1 MWVNFHSNFHHLVL
15 MFSLL
20 YLLDPIPS
28 NNVDKP
34 EGSTE
39 KIIGS
44 WLRKGAGR
52 REKVVI
58 ASKITGGRH
67 VTPRTIR
74 EDCEASLRRLGTDY
88 LDVYNLHWPARYTPP
103 SNWGQSLN
111 YDFEQ
116 ENSMYYKDPTSFA
129 AIASVMGKLVKEGKI
144 RGWGMCNDNC
154 YGMVASCAA
163 ADKLEVE
170 RPCVMQND
178 FSLLGECFVILRYA
192 V

>member
-1 MWVNFHSNFHHLVL
+1 MNFHSNFHHLVL

-20 YLLDPIPS
+20 YLIDPIPS

-88 LDVYNLHWPARYTPP
+88 LDVYNLHWPARYTPQ

-116 ENSMYYKDPTSFA
+116 EKSQRELWK
-129 AIASVMGKLVKEGKI
+129 KLLAWEAFL
-144 RGWGMCNDNC
+144 N
-154 YGMVASCAA
+154 
-163 ADKLEVE
+163 
-170 RPCVMQND
+170 QNQG
-178 FSLLGECFVILRYA
+178 GEQSETE
-192 V
+192 